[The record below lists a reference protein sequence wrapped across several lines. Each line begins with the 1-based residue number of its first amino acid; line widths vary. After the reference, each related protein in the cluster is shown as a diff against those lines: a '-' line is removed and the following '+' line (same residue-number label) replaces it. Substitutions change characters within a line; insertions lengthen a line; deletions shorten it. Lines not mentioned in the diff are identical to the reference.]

1 MKPFLILCI
10 LFSIYNCNDRNT
22 SECKI
27 AGVGV
32 SSFSSRPATTTSATT
47 ASAST
52 SLPYYTS
59 EIKKDLTRSLLS
71 PGKIYLYD
79 KYLYINDKGWGIH
92 IYDNSNP
99 TNPVKFTSIQISGNY
114 DIAVKDGIIF
124 ADSYDGLLA
133 IKLNDQG
140 EPEVKTKLKD
150 VFAGYG
156 FTNMG
161 VVSMGSVNPSLPE
174 NYFLI
179 RQYKNCPNKMFD
191 FIPLFSLS
199 QASGSPTVTSTAT
212 ATGTATASSGT
223 GGSLARFAIN
233 GDYLYVLSY
242 SQLFTVKIS
251 NPEKPSFTKV
261 SNLDA
266 VMETAFL
273 FKTYLMLGSTT
284 GMFIYDLTTPENP
297 TYVSKFTH
305 ARSCDPVVAQ
315 GNYAYVTLRAGCET
329 NAVNQ
334 LDILDISDIKSP
346 RLVKS
351 YPMTNP
357 FGLGIDNQ
365 YLFICDLQDGLMVY
379 DIQNPSNIS
388 LLNRIQDTT
397 PYDIILTNPK
407 ATLTGSGGVYQYN
420 YTSISNITLISKI
433 PKTLPPTSPL

>member
-27 AGVGV
+27 AGAGV
-32 SSFSSRPATTTSATT
+32 SSFSSRPATTATT
-47 ASAST
+47 TSAST

-161 VVSMGSVNPSLPE
+161 VVNMGSVNPSSPE
-174 NYFLI
+174 NYFLM
-179 RQYKNCPNKMFD
+179 RQYKNCPNKIFD
-191 FIPLFSLS
+191 IIPLFSLS

-251 NPEKPSFTKV
+251 NPEKPSFVKV

-315 GNYAYVTLRAGCET
+315 GNYAYVTLRAGCGT

-334 LDILDISDIKSP
+334 LDILDISDIKNP
-346 RLVKS
+346 KLVKS
-351 YPMTNP
+351 YPMKNP

-365 YLFICDLQDGLMVY
+365 YLFICDLQDGLMIY
-379 DIQNPSNIS
+379 DVQNPSNIS

-407 ATLTGSGGVYQYN
+407 ATLTGSGGVYQYD

-433 PKTLPPTSPL
+433 SKTLPPTSPL

>member
-32 SSFSSRPATTTSATT
+32 SSFSSRPATTTTA

-161 VVSMGSVNPSLPE
+161 VVSMGSVNPSSPE

-251 NPEKPSFTKV
+251 NPEKPSFVKV

-315 GNYAYVTLRAGCET
+315 GNYAYVTLRAGCGT

-334 LDILDISDIKSP
+334 LDILDISDIKNP

-351 YPMTNP
+351 YPMKNP

-365 YLFICDLQDGLMVY
+365 YLFICDLQDGLMIY
-379 DIQNPSNIS
+379 DVQNPSNIS

>member
-27 AGVGV
+27 AGAGV
-32 SSFSSRPATTTSATT
+32 SSFSSRPATTATT
-47 ASAST
+47 TSAST

-161 VVSMGSVNPSLPE
+161 VVNMGSVNPSSPE

-179 RQYKNCPNKMFD
+179 RQYKNCPNKIFD
-191 FIPLFSLS
+191 IIPFFSLS

-251 NPEKPSFTKV
+251 NPEKPSFVKV

-315 GNYAYVTLRAGCET
+315 GNYAYVTLRAGCGT

-334 LDILDISDIKSP
+334 LDILDISDIKNP
-346 RLVKS
+346 KLVKS
-351 YPMTNP
+351 YPMKNP

-365 YLFICDLQDGLMVY
+365 YLFICDLQDGLMIY
-379 DIQNPSNIS
+379 DVQNPSNIS

-407 ATLTGSGGVYQYN
+407 ATLTGSGGVYQYD

-433 PKTLPPTSPL
+433 SKTLPPTSPL

>member
-32 SSFSSRPATTTSATT
+32 SSFSSRPATTTTT

-161 VVSMGSVNPSLPE
+161 VVSMGSVNPSSPE

-191 FIPLFSLS
+191 IIPFFSLS

-251 NPEKPSFTKV
+251 NPEKPSFVKV
-261 SNLDA
+261 SNLEA

-315 GNYAYVTLRAGCET
+315 GNYAYVTLRAGCGT

-334 LDILDISDIKSP
+334 LDILDISDIKNP

-351 YPMTNP
+351 YPMKNP

-365 YLFICDLQDGLMVY
+365 YLFICDLQDGLMIY
-379 DIQNPSNIS
+379 DVQNPSNIS

>member
-71 PGKIYLYD
+71 P
-79 KYLYINDKGWGIH
+79 
-92 IYDNSNP
+92 
-99 TNPVKFTSIQISGNY
+99 
-114 DIAVKDGIIF
+114 
-124 ADSYDGLLA
+124 
-133 IKLNDQG
+133 
-140 EPEVKTKLKD
+140 
-150 VFAGYG
+150 
-156 FTNMG
+156 
-161 VVSMGSVNPSLPE
+161 
-174 NYFLI
+174 
-179 RQYKNCPNKMFD
+179 
-191 FIPLFSLS
+191 
-199 QASGSPTVTSTAT
+199 
-212 ATGTATASSGT
+212 
-223 GGSLARFAIN
+223 
-233 GDYLYVLSY
+233 
-242 SQLFTVKIS
+242 
-251 NPEKPSFTKV
+251 
-261 SNLDA
+261 
-266 VMETAFL
+266 
-273 FKTYLMLGSTT
+273 
-284 GMFIYDLTTPENP
+284 
-297 TYVSKFTH
+297 
-305 ARSCDPVVAQ
+305 

>member
-32 SSFSSRPATTTSATT
+32 SSFSSRPATTA

-161 VVSMGSVNPSLPE
+161 VVSMGSVNPSSPE
-174 NYFLI
+174 NFF
-179 RQYKNCPNKMFD
+179 P
-191 FIPLFSLS
+191 
-199 QASGSPTVTSTAT
+199 
-212 ATGTATASSGT
+212 SGT

-233 GDYLYVLSY
+233 GNYLYVLSY

-251 NPEKPSFTKV
+251 NPEKPSFVKV
-261 SNLDA
+261 SNLEA

-315 GNYAYVTLRAGCET
+315 GNYAYVTLRAGCGT

>member
-199 QASGSPTVTSTAT
+199 QASGSPTVTNTAT

-315 GNYAYVTLRAGCET
+315 GNYAYVTLRAGCGT

-365 YLFICDLQDGLMVY
+365 YLFICDLQDGLMIY